1 MSEETTTTETSTPAE
16 PTDKATAASE
26 LLVQIAAR
34 VKASAPQVTA
44 RYIDSQV
51 EAEIANRAGLL
62 DKAMQHRF
70 KLQGDLRKVD
80 RPDEEKFDANGKVVQ
95 AFYTKPRLE
104 EIKKIKEAL
113 VKVEKA
119 IDLAVTSN
127 DWSKIKEVAK

>member
-16 PTDKATAASE
+16 PTDKAIAASE

-51 EAEIANRAGLL
+51 EAEIANRVGLL

-119 IDLAVTSN
+119 TTSR
-127 DWSKIKEVAK
+127 